1 MGPFLV
7 FFNVS
12 SIFVGIYGTDNF
24 LQQIYGVMVISF
36 FTYIFWVYQIM
47 MQQNI
52 NVELITQMSGKIEE
66 QSMFKQILNTL
77 EESIIIIQSEQIE
90 IVNDTFLNKFGDFI
104 QNYEFTTIISAYSND
119 MNLMLKEK

>member
-1 MGPFLV
+1 V

-12 SIFVGIYGTDNF
+12 SIFVGIYGTESFID
-24 LQQIYGVMVISF
+24 QIYGVMIISF

-77 EESIIIIQSEQIE
+77 EESIIII
-90 IVNDTFLNKFGDFI
+90 
-104 QNYEFTTIISAYSND
+104 
-119 MNLMLKEK
+119 